1 MLEIAKLRT
10 LAPPKV
16 IVAWEIDQAL
26 ARRFGRPFEV
36 SPVSIVGFGVGHA
49 FGERLQ
55 VPVGRFLDETIDEW
69 AQRKVQAQYIFEVGA
84 ITGVRGDGPMENLA
98 AHNEISARYAQG
110 EHNLASRMHAAG
122 ITGTARDDVLLIDE
136 IADISK
142 VLDERMRAAR
152 VTWSEFTAL
161 GRDGIASFL
170 DDLPS
175 RAVTLALRRERHRN
189 PNERWKGGDLHDIA
203 ALSLAVGYCDI
214 VVMEKH
220 MHALLL
226 RSGIAE
232 RFGTT
237 LLRRASNL
245 VDVLDRMF
253 KGASRFTRLH
263 DAHGVLRPARLPAT
277 TLGGISQARGAP
289 SSLVARARRRAGALP
304 EAWLPPRRL
313 ADKSVS
319 TAHLRLDICLSIL
332 TSMLNAVVLR
342 KTSKRG
348 GCKDHACIPPDL
360 GSATTPQP
368 GDHHADDLVRCRWSC
383 SKSPPLRVATH
394 QHAIVWRPLDDKVTA
409 IALPPA
415 AQYTR
420 SPMFGP
426 PAIRLSA
433 TNAIPSSPSASR
445 SPMGSGIRWLAL
457 ALAVTGGSPTTFSH
471 RTAF

>member
-1 MLEIAKLRT
+1 MFANDPTPSPIGTAQPPARERDPDHSRATLPAVYLDQNIWIKLARAANGYVDADDARDALKWLRALVDANLIVVPLSNVHYMETQAHYVEARRIRLGVVMLEIAKLRT

-36 SPVSIVGFGVGHA
+36 SPVDIVGFGVGHA

-55 VPVGRFLDETIDEW
+55 VPVGRLLDETIDEW
-69 AQRKVQAQYIFEVGA
+69 AQRKVQAQYVFEVGA

-110 EHNLASRMHAAG
+110 EHNLASKMHAAG

-142 VLDERMRAAR
+142 VLDERMRVAR

-170 DDLPS
+170 TDLPS

-203 ALSLAVGYCDI
+203 ALSLAVAYCDI

-237 LLRRASNL
+237 LLRRAGNL
-245 VDVLDRMF
+245 ADVLDRRF
-253 KGASRFTRLH
+253 KGSIAVH
-263 DAHGVLRPARLPAT
+263 
-277 TLGGISQARGAP
+277 
-289 SSLVARARRRAGALP
+289 
-304 EAWLPPRRL
+304 
-313 ADKSVS
+313 S
-319 TAHLRLDICLSIL
+319 TS
-332 TSMLNAVVLR
+332 
-342 KTSKRG
+342 
-348 GCKDHACIPPDL
+348 
-360 GSATTPQP
+360 
-368 GDHHADDLVRCRWSC
+368 
-383 SKSPPLRVATH
+383 
-394 QHAIVWRPLDDKVTA
+394 
-409 IALPPA
+409 
-415 AQYTR
+415 
-420 SPMFGP
+420 
-426 PAIRLSA
+426 
-433 TNAIPSSPSASR
+433 
-445 SPMGSGIRWLAL
+445 
-457 ALAVTGGSPTTFSH
+457 
-471 RTAF
+471 